1 MYFPARKIVA
11 GSPSLMVYAG
21 LFHIQRCVQV
31 AVRFGGVPPRLWI
44 AGDLHLLM
52 ETAL

>member
-1 MYFPARKIVA
+1 MSFPVRKIVA

-31 AVRFGGVPPRLWI
+31 AVRLGGVPPWLWL

-52 ETAL
+52 QIEL

>member
-11 GSPSLMVYAG
+11 GSPSLVVYAG
-21 LFHIQRCVQV
+21 LFDIKRYVQV
-31 AVRFGGVPPRLWI
+31 AVRLGGVPPRLRP

>member
-1 MYFPARKIVA
+1 MSFPARKIVA
-11 GSPSLMVYAG
+11 GSPSRMVYAG

-31 AVRFGGVPPRLWI
+31 AVQFGGVPPRLWL